1 VRRQICR
8 SVLHLCAP
16 NGCTTYAFAE
26 AYGAKWAEVKRQFQ
40 ERRERHD
47 GLVERRMQVLNSRHS
62 GRIPGARKTVALGQR
77 P

>member
-1 VRRQICR
+1 V
-8 SVLHLCAP
+8 
-16 NGCTTYAFAE
+16 N
-26 AYGAKWAEVKRQFQ
+26 RQFQ